1 MSNREP
7 IFNIPTVVVIML
19 AGMAFIHAARQLLLT
34 PVQNDELLLLFAF
47 DPIRYSASVLPD
59 GGLPGGW
66 GAQIWTFVTYSFLH
80 ASWTHLGVNA
90 IWFLAFGSP
99 VARRFGPARFVV
111 FFCVT
116 AAAGALAHLFAFGGK
131 DAPVIGASA
140 AISGT
145 MAAAVRFAFQR
156 GGPLS
161 FRRTGSEADYHVPA
175 QSLVQALREPSVI
188 AFLAVWFGLNFLFG
202 LWATPLAG
210 ENEIVAWQAHI
221 GGFIAGL
228 VLFAWFDP
236 PVRPLPPD
244 FRHFEDAAATQC

>member
-7 IFNIPTVVVIML
+7 IFHIPTVVVIML

-116 AAAGALAHLFAFGGK
+116 AA
-131 DAPVIGASA
+131 
-140 AISGT
+140 
-145 MAAAVRFAFQR
+145 
-156 GGPLS
+156 
-161 FRRTGSEADYHVPA
+161 
-175 QSLVQALREPSVI
+175 
-188 AFLAVWFGLNFLFG
+188 
-202 LWATPLAG
+202 
-210 ENEIVAWQAHI
+210 
-221 GGFIAGL
+221 
-228 VLFAWFDP
+228 
-236 PVRPLPPD
+236 
-244 FRHFEDAAATQC
+244 